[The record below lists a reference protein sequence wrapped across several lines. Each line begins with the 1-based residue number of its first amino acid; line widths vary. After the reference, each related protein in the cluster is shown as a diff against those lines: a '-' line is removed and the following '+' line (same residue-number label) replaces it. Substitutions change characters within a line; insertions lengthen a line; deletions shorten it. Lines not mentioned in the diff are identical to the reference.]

1 MELDVKGTEGF
12 PLTSLFL
19 EPARV
24 AGQSK
29 RGSERWVGGRG
40 RRAVTHTGLPA
51 EAPELRIS
59 LRSALPCPERCAP
72 PAAPAVPVGNHG
84 EHAELH
90 AFPQRKAH
98 KRWVSVCRTQDASR
112 QQRLKRLTDLI
123 LPLRISAQQIQCP
136 ADDRHLDRD
145 GCAHEGLPPAQTP
158 SQPRAA
164 LPPKHTAGT
173 HLEDQTGPACFLGLA
188 ICFWYSIQPL
198 TSSWRIIT

>member
-72 PAAPAVPVGNHG
+72 PAAPAVPVGSRG

-98 KRWVSVCRTQDASR
+98 KRWVSVCRTQDAPR

-123 LPLRISAQQIQCP
+123 LPLRISAQQMTDTSIGTGVHTKGSHPHRPPPSPEPPSPQSTRQELTWRTRP
-136 ADDRHLDRD
+136 A
-145 GCAHEGLPPAQTP
+145 PPASWAWRSASGTP
-158 SQPRAA
+158 SSRS
-164 LPPKHTAGT
+164 
-173 HLEDQTGPACFLGLA
+173 PARGG
-188 ICFWYSIQPL
+188 
-198 TSSWRIIT
+198 SSRREGK